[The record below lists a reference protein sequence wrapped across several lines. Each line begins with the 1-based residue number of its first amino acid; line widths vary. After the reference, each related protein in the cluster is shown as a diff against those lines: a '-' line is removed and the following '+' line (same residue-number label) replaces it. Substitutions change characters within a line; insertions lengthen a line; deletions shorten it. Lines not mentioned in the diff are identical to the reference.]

1 MIAWT
6 QLITDAVGSDVM
18 LPAVALTRHW
28 MMLVVVL
35 SLSCPSSLLARAG
48 QSRLETGLTPTQIG
62 AGSSRVSSVPSGLRC
77 DQKCLL

>member
-1 MIAWT
+1 MNNCWT
-6 QLITDAVGSDVM
+6 QLIIDAVGSDMM

-48 QSRLETGLTPTQIG
+48 QQSRLETGLTPTQI
-62 AGSSRVSSVPSGLRC
+62 
-77 DQKCLL
+77 